1 MPFVGNVDRL
11 RYIYRIKPTRPAM
24 LTDGPTAAEA
34 DVISRH
40 FDYLQRLTEAGVMIL
55 VGRTL
60 TTDDETFGVAIFE
73 ASSEAEARQVLAD
86 DPAVREGVM
95 QGALFPFRIA
105 LVRTAEADP

>member
-1 MPFVGNVDRL
+1 
-11 RYIYRIKPTRPAM
+11 
-24 LTDGPTAAEA
+24 
-34 DVISRH
+34 
-40 FDYLQRLTEAGVMIL
+40 MIL

-95 QGALFPFRIA
+95 QGAPSFPFASRWSA
-105 LVRTAEADP
+105 QPKPTLGLRRH